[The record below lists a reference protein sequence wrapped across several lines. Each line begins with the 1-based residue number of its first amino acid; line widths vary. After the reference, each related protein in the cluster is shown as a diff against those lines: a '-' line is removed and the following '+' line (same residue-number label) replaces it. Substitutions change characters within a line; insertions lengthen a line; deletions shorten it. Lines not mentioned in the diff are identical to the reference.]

1 MTAIKCDILLV
12 EDDED
17 DVYFMKRAMATAGI
31 EPPIHVAMNG
41 QDAMDYLSGTGR
53 YADQNVPLPRCTF
66 LDLKLP
72 FISGF
77 QVLEWMRE
85 QPKLKDITVF
95 VLTSSPEESDRKR
108 ARELGAKAYLLKP
121 PTPQMLLEVLKHM
134 PECLPSPGTAA
145 VSAS

>member
-1 MTAIKCDILLV
+1 MTSIKCDILLV
-12 EDDED
+12 EDDEN

-31 EPPIHVAMNG
+31 QPPIHVAMNG
-41 QDAMDYLSGTGR
+41 QDAMNYLSGTER
-53 YADQNVPLPRCTF
+53 YADQNVLVPRCIF

-77 QVLEWMRE
+77 QILEWIRE
-85 QPKLKDITVF
+85 QPKLKNITVF

-121 PTPQMLLEVLKHM
+121 PTPPMLLEVLKHM
-134 PECLPSPGTAA
+134 PECLPSHGATAVPA
-145 VSAS
+145 C